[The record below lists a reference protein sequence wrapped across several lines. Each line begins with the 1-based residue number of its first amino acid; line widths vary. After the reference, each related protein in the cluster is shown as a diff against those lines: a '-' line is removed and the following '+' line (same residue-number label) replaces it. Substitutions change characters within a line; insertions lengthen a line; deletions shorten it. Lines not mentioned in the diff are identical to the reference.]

1 MNSHRNK
8 KAIFCISYFINLQI
22 KKKLASV
29 LYIAITGTI
38 VMDDI
43 LRDRNFYFYG
53 IRFIYFNIKTTLQ
66 WYKETKK
73 YINS

>member
-1 MNSHRNK
+1 
-8 KAIFCISYFINLQI
+8 
-22 KKKLASV
+22 
-29 LYIAITGTI
+29 
-38 VMDDI
+38 MDDI

-73 YINS
+73 YINIWKYKKGRLMFLKMWSTETTVYIIHFYLLHTPASSCR

>member
-1 MNSHRNK
+1 M
-8 KAIFCISYFINLQI
+8 SYFINLQI

-73 YINS
+73 YINI